1 MSGDPLDMTG
11 LWHGTYSYV
20 DYASETTPFVANI
33 VDGGG
38 HLSGTI
44 MEPSAYEEE
53 EFGGGEEVEAVIE
66 GARGGQAVDFTK
78 TYQGVVWNHS
88 VDYVGKLSADGQ
100 TVTGMWSVESLDG
113 TFEMHRD
120 VNLDE
125 LAVQE
130 EEAELDLETSFE
142 TPVEAPAETP
152 RP

>member
-20 DYASETTPFVANI
+20 GYAHETTPFVANI

-44 MEPSAYEEE
+44 IEPSAYEEAE
-53 EFGGGEEVEAVIE
+53 HGGGEEVESVFE
-66 GARGGQAVDFTK
+66 GARGEQAVDFTK
-78 TYQGVVWNHS
+78 TYQGVMWNHS

-100 TVTGMWSVESLDG
+100 TVTGMWSVDTLDG

-120 VNLDE
+120 LNLEE

-130 EEAELDLETSFE
+130 EEAELDLET
-142 TPVEAPAETP
+142 PVEAPVEIP